1 VSEPELQGFKIGRTR
16 LKPACGC
23 EEAPIFFKESKPVLE
38 VLFRRKNPTALVWF
52 GAVNLYKI
60 HKCLH
65 KTPRAMTCRFVHC
78 EILLLEASELVVI
91 DTSNSTITRDRKF
104 AILQGGWDLASTQ
117 SE

>member
-23 EEAPIFFKESKPVLE
+23 EDAPIFFKESKPVLE

-60 HKCLH
+60 HNCLH
-65 KTPRAMTCRFVHC
+65 KPLADLSIVKFCFKRLQNWG
-78 EILLLEASELVVI
+78 LLTHL
-91 DTSNSTITRDRKF
+91 
-104 AILQGGWDLASTQ
+104 TQ
-117 SE
+117 P